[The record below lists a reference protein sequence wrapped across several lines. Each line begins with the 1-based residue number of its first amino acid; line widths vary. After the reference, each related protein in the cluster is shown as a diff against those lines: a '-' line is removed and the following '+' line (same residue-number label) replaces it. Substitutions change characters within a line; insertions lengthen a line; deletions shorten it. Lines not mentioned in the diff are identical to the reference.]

1 MSVMLPLIM
10 CHCVL
15 VTAEEVSKMLWD
27 FIGLGNETDQQAHVM
42 PGSDHF
48 FSSKSDLVCLPPH
61 LSHPSQGKRIS
72 YVSTT
77 CPG

>member
-42 PGSDHF
+42 PGSDF
-48 FSSKSDLVCLPPH
+48 ITSFPVNLILFVCLP
-61 LSHPSQGKRIS
+61 I
-72 YVSTT
+72 
-77 CPG
+77 CPIPLREKE